1 MVTLPCNYN
10 KKANA
15 HIAHVMR
22 VQNMTNG
29 EFNVDAANRTTGT
42 EHQEIISSVFPADCS
57 PILDIHDSK
66 PTDSSCWYFAIV
78 NVQIKN
84 V

>member
-1 MVTLPCNYN
+1 MSWMLTLPCNYN
-10 KKANA
+10 KKAIA
-15 HIAHVMR
+15 YTAHVTR

-29 EFNVDAANRTTGT
+29 EFNANTVNRTTGT

-57 PILDIHDSK
+57 PILDIHDSC
-66 PTDSSCWYFAIV
+66 SYFVTV
-78 NVQIKN
+78 NVVNVHIKH